1 MITKLHVDTPGSL
14 RAMLQARLDSLPRGA
29 RTIALMASVV
39 GRVFWVGPVLAAAR
53 SASYTGT
60 GLLKLR
66 PPMIERVVQDGL
78 HKLVQAELAF
88 PRAGTHFSEDQEYI
102 FKHSLLRDVTY
113 SLIPEKYLPQ
123 YHLAVAR
130 WLVIRPD
137 SKYKIMAADHFDQ
150 AGALREAARYY
161 EYASREAEVR
171 GAKSEAD
178 WLLSKANE
186 IQRKL
191 EVQD

>member
-1 MITKLHVDTPGSL
+1 
-14 RAMLQARLDSLPRGA
+14 
-29 RTIALMASVV
+29 
-39 GRVFWVGPVLAAAR
+39 
-53 SASYTGT
+53 
-60 GLLKLR
+60 
-66 PPMIERVVQDGL
+66 MIERVVQDGL
-78 HKLVQAELAF
+78 KKLVQAELAF

-137 SKYKIMAADHFDQ
+137 SKYKIMAANHFDL

-161 EYASREAEVR
+161 EYASREAEIR
-171 GAKSEAD
+171 GAIQEAE
-178 WLLSKANE
+178 WLQFKTNE
-186 IQRKL
+186 IQEKL
-191 EVQD
+191 DAQD